1 MLLALL
7 ANEFVVVGVK
17 SAATADDGSKQTR
30 RVRSQSAHLAS
41 LVKVV
46 RGAVALCETF
56 LDECWLDS
64 GTLLGARR
72 SGRVLRWDEDGD
84 LGVSRAAHL
93 KLSALSA
100 ANKLDT
106 FLAERTLRLDW
117 TGRVEDVIARVVD
130 PETELYVDLFVYFRY
145 ERDKPLE
152 NLFSRKVGL
161 HLTETEKVAW
171 ERGGLMHGVF
181 SRAWTGT
188 CMSCKTRRKDDR
200 KVPVLPADWIF
211 PLRRCEIEDVSAWCP
226 HETERVLTYM
236 YGESFFDAA
245 RVDATRRSA
254 CLVRGR
260 GPRRVPG
267 VGGVLHRYLGVSV
280 PRDGLSRA
288 HQYFRHLRS

>member
-41 LVKVV
+41 LVRVV

-84 LGVSRAAHL
+84 LGVSRAALL

-100 ANKLDT
+100 ANKLDA
-106 FLAERTLRLDW
+106 FLAERALRLDW

-181 SRAWTGT
+181 SRAWTRT

-236 YGESFFDAA
+236 YGESFLTPPASTRPAA
-245 RVDATRRSA
+245 RLALYAAVVLGAYRAWAAFRIAT
-254 CLVRGR
+254 
-260 GPRRVPG
+260 
-267 VGGVLHRYLGVSV
+267 
-280 PRDGLSRA
+280 
-288 HQYFRHLRS
+288 

>member
-1 MLLALL
+1 MTRRKGAAVLGAALLLALL

-41 LVKVV
+41 LVRVV

-72 SGRVLRWDEDGD
+72 NGRVLRWDEDGD
-84 LGVSRAAHL
+84 LGVSRAAHHE
-93 KLSALSA
+93 LSALSKS
-100 ANKLDT
+100 NKLDT
-106 FLAERTLRLDW
+106 FLAERALRLDW

-130 PETELYVDLFVYFRY
+130 LETELYVDLFVYFRY
-145 ERDKPLE
+145 ERDKPLQS
-152 NLFSRKVGL
+152 LFSNKVGL
-161 HLTETEKVAW
+161 HLTETEKVAY
-171 ERGGLMHGVF
+171 EGGGLMHGVF

-188 CMSCKTRRKDDR
+188 CVSCKTRRKDDR

-236 YGESFFDAA
+236 YGESFLTPPASTRPAA
-245 RVDATRRSA
+245 RLALYAAV
-254 CLVRGR
+254 
-260 GPRRVPG
+260 
-267 VGGVLHRYLGVSV
+267 VLGAY
-280 PRDGLSRA
+280 RA
-288 HQYFRHLRS
+288 WDCRAAG

>member
-1 MLLALL
+1 MGAALLLALL

-41 LVKVV
+41 LVRVV

-236 YGESFFDAA
+236 YGESFLTPPASTRPAA
-245 RVDATRRSA
+245 RLALYAAV
-254 CLVRGR
+254 
-260 GPRRVPG
+260 
-267 VGGVLHRYLGVSV
+267 VLGAY
-280 PRDGLSRA
+280 RA
-288 HQYFRHLRS
+288 WGCN

>member
-1 MLLALL
+1 MARRGAAVLGAALLLALL
-7 ANEFVVVGVK
+7 ANELVVVGVK

-41 LVKVV
+41 LVRVV

-84 LGVSRAAHL
+84 LDVSRAAHL

-236 YGESFFDAA
+236 YGESFLTPPASTRPAA
-245 RVDATRRSA
+245 RLALYAAV
-254 CLVRGR
+254 
-260 GPRRVPG
+260 
-267 VGGVLHRYLGVSV
+267 VLGAY
-280 PRDGLSRA
+280 RA
-288 HQYFRHLRS
+288 WGCN

>member
-41 LVKVV
+41 LVRVV

-200 KVPVLPADWIF
+200 KVPVLPANWIF

-236 YGESFFDAA
+236 YGESFLTPPASTRPAA
-245 RVDATRRSA
+245 RLATPPYLPKQRPSLGLPCTRPWSSA
-254 CLVRGR
+254 RTG
-260 GPRRVPG
+260 PG
-267 VGGVLHRYLGVSV
+267 VVT
-280 PRDGLSRA
+280 D
-288 HQYFRHLRS
+288 

>member
-1 MLLALL
+1 MTRRKGAAVLGAALLLALL

-41 LVKVV
+41 LVRVV

-236 YGESFFDAA
+236 YGESFLTPPASTRPAA
-245 RVDATRRSA
+245 RLALYAAV
-254 CLVRGR
+254 
-260 GPRRVPG
+260 
-267 VGGVLHRYLGVSV
+267 VLGAYRAWALGFVT
-280 PRDGLSRA
+280 
-288 HQYFRHLRS
+288 

>member
-1 MLLALL
+1 MARRKGAAVLWAVLLLALL

-100 ANKLDT
+100 ANELDA
-106 FLAERTLRLDW
+106 FLAERALRLDW

-200 KVPVLPADWIF
+200 KVPVFPADWIF
-211 PLRRCEIEDVSAWCP
+211 PLRRCQIEGVSAWCP

-236 YGESFFDAA
+236 YGESFLTPPASTRPAA
-245 RVDATRRSA
+245 RLALYAAV
-254 CLVRGR
+254 
-260 GPRRVPG
+260 
-267 VGGVLHRYLGVSV
+267 VLGAY
-280 PRDGLSRA
+280 RA
-288 HQYFRHLRS
+288 WGCN

>member
-1 MLLALL
+1 MTRRKGAAVLGAALLLALL

-41 LVKVV
+41 LVRVV

-200 KVPVLPADWIF
+200 KVPVLPANWIF

-236 YGESFFDAA
+236 YGESFLTPPASTRPAA
-245 RVDATRRSA
+245 RLALYAAV
-254 CLVRGR
+254 
-260 GPRRVPG
+260 
-267 VGGVLHRYLGVSV
+267 VLGAY
-280 PRDGLSRA
+280 RA
-288 HQYFRHLRS
+288 WAAFCIAS

>member
-1 MLLALL
+1 MWAVLLLALL

-41 LVKVV
+41 LVRVV

-100 ANKLDT
+100 ANELDA
-106 FLAERTLRLDW
+106 FLAERALRLDW

-236 YGESFFDAA
+236 YGESFLTPPASTRPAA
-245 RVDATRRSA
+245 RLALYAAV
-254 CLVRGR
+254 
-260 GPRRVPG
+260 
-267 VGGVLHRYLGVSV
+267 VLGAY
-280 PRDGLSRA
+280 RA
-288 HQYFRHLRS
+288 WGCN

>member
-1 MLLALL
+1 MTRRKGAAVLGAALLLTLL

-41 LVKVV
+41 LVRVV

-100 ANKLDT
+100 ANKLDA
-106 FLAERTLRLDW
+106 FLAERALRLDW

-145 ERDKPLE
+145 ERDRSPE
-152 NLFSRKVGL
+152 SLFSRKVGL
-161 HLTETEKVAW
+161 HLTETEKIAY
-171 ERGGLMHGVF
+171 EGGGLVHGVF

-188 CMSCKTRRKDDR
+188 CVSCKTRRKDDR

-236 YGESFFDAA
+236 YGESFLTPPASTRPAA
-245 RVDATRRSA
+245 RLALYAAV
-254 CLVRGR
+254 
-260 GPRRVPG
+260 
-267 VGGVLHRYLGVSV
+267 VLGAY
-280 PRDGLSRA
+280 RA
-288 HQYFRHLRS
+288 WGCN

>member
-1 MLLALL
+1 MTRRKGAAVLGAALLLALL

-41 LVKVV
+41 LVRVV

-236 YGESFFDAA
+236 YGESFLTPPASTRPAA
-245 RVDATRRSA
+245 RLALYAAV
-254 CLVRGR
+254 
-260 GPRRVPG
+260 
-267 VGGVLHRYLGVSV
+267 VLGAY
-280 PRDGLSRA
+280 RA
-288 HQYFRHLRS
+288 WAAFCIAI

>member
-1 MLLALL
+1 MTRRKGAAVLGAALLLALL

-41 LVKVV
+41 LVRVV

-100 ANKLDT
+100 ANELDA
-106 FLAERTLRLDW
+106 FLAERALRLDW

-236 YGESFFDAA
+236 YGESFLTPPASTRPAA
-245 RVDATRRSA
+245 RLALYAAV
-254 CLVRGR
+254 
-260 GPRRVPG
+260 
-267 VGGVLHRYLGVSV
+267 VLGAYRAWALGFVT
-280 PRDGLSRA
+280 
-288 HQYFRHLRS
+288 

>member
-1 MLLALL
+1 MARRGAAVLGAALLLALL
-7 ANEFVVVGVK
+7 ANELVVVGVK

-41 LVKVV
+41 LVRVV

-145 ERDKPLE
+145 KRDKPLE

-161 HLTETEKVAW
+161 HLTETEKVAYQG
-171 ERGGLMHGVF
+171 GGLMHGVF

-236 YGESFFDAA
+236 YGESFLTPPASTRPAA
-245 RVDATRRSA
+245 RLALYAAV
-254 CLVRGR
+254 
-260 GPRRVPG
+260 
-267 VGGVLHRYLGVSV
+267 VLGAY
-280 PRDGLSRA
+280 RA
-288 HQYFRHLRS
+288 WGCN

>member
-41 LVKVV
+41 LVRVV

-236 YGESFFDAA
+236 YGESFLTPPASTRLAA
-245 RVDATRRSA
+245 RLALYAAV
-254 CLVRGR
+254 
-260 GPRRVPG
+260 
-267 VGGVLHRYLGVSV
+267 VLGAYRAWALGFVT
-280 PRDGLSRA
+280 
-288 HQYFRHLRS
+288 

>member
-41 LVKVV
+41 LVRVV

-106 FLAERTLRLDW
+106 FLAERKLRLDW
-117 TGRVEDVIARVVD
+117 TGRVEDVIARVAD

-236 YGESFFDAA
+236 YGESFLTPPASTRPAA
-245 RVDATRRSA
+245 RLALYAAVVLGAYRA
-254 CLVRGR
+254 WGQGR
-260 GPRRVPG
+260 N
-267 VGGVLHRYLGVSV
+267 
-280 PRDGLSRA
+280 
-288 HQYFRHLRS
+288 RHLNLTLPAA

>member
-7 ANEFVVVGVK
+7 ANELVVVGVK

-41 LVKVV
+41 LVRVV

-100 ANKLDT
+100 ANELDA
-106 FLAERTLRLDW
+106 FLAERALRLDW

-161 HLTETEKVAW
+161 HLTETEKVAY
-171 ERGGLMHGVF
+171 EGGGLMHGVF

-188 CMSCKTRRKDDR
+188 CVSCKTRRKDDR

-267 VGGVLHRYLGVSV
+267 LGPGVCNLDS
-280 PRDGLSRA
+280 
-288 HQYFRHLRS
+288 

>member
-1 MLLALL
+1 MTRRKGAAVLGAALLLALL

-41 LVKVV
+41 LVRVV

-130 PETELYVDLFVYFRY
+130 LETELYVDLFVYFRY

-161 HLTETEKVAW
+161 HLTETEKVAY
-171 ERGGLMHGVF
+171 EGGGLMHGVF

-188 CMSCKTRRKDDR
+188 CVSCKTRRKDDR

-236 YGESFFDAA
+236 YGESFLTPPASTRPAA
-245 RVDATRRSA
+245 RLALYAV
-254 CLVRGR
+254 V
-260 GPRRVPG
+260 
-267 VGGVLHRYLGVSV
+267 VLGAY
-280 PRDGLSRA
+280 RA
-288 HQYFRHLRS
+288 WGCN

>member
-41 LVKVV
+41 LVRVV

-56 LDECWLDS
+56 LNDECWLDS

-161 HLTETEKVAW
+161 HLTETEKVAYQG
-171 ERGGLMHGVF
+171 GGLMHGVF

-226 HETERVLTYM
+226 HETEQVLTYM
-236 YGESFFDAA
+236 YGESFLTPPASTRPAA
-245 RVDATRRSA
+245 RLALYAV
-254 CLVRGR
+254 V
-260 GPRRVPG
+260 
-267 VGGVLHRYLGVSV
+267 VLGAY
-280 PRDGLSRA
+280 RA
-288 HQYFRHLRS
+288 WGCN

>member
-1 MLLALL
+1 MGAALLLALL

-41 LVKVV
+41 LVRVV

-226 HETERVLTYM
+226 HETEQVLTYM
-236 YGESFFDAA
+236 YGESFLTPPASTRPAA
-245 RVDATRRSA
+245 RLALYAAV
-254 CLVRGR
+254 
-260 GPRRVPG
+260 
-267 VGGVLHRYLGVSV
+267 VLGAY
-280 PRDGLSRA
+280 RA
-288 HQYFRHLRS
+288 WGCN

>member
-7 ANEFVVVGVK
+7 ANELVVVGVK

-41 LVKVV
+41 LVRVV

-236 YGESFFDAA
+236 YGESFLTPPASTRPAA
-245 RVDATRRSA
+245 RLALYAAV
-254 CLVRGR
+254 
-260 GPRRVPG
+260 
-267 VGGVLHRYLGVSV
+267 VLGAY
-280 PRDGLSRA
+280 RA
-288 HQYFRHLRS
+288 WAAFRIAS

>member
-1 MLLALL
+1 MGATLLLALL

-41 LVKVV
+41 LVRVV

-72 SGRVLRWDEDGD
+72 NGRVLRWDEDGD

-100 ANKLDT
+100 ANELDA
-106 FLAERTLRLDW
+106 FLAERALRLDW

-161 HLTETEKVAW
+161 HLTETEKVAYQG
-171 ERGGLMHGVF
+171 GGLMHGVF

-226 HETERVLTYM
+226 HETEQVLTYM
-236 YGESFFDAA
+236 YGESFLTPPASTRPAA
-245 RVDATRRSA
+245 RLALYAV
-254 CLVRGR
+254 V
-260 GPRRVPG
+260 
-267 VGGVLHRYLGVSV
+267 VLGAY
-280 PRDGLSRA
+280 RA
-288 HQYFRHLRS
+288 WGCN

>member
-41 LVKVV
+41 LVRVV

-171 ERGGLMHGVF
+171 EIGGLMHGVF

-188 CMSCKTRRKDDR
+188 CVSCKTRRKDDR

-236 YGESFFDAA
+236 YGESFLTPPASTRPAA
-245 RVDATRRSA
+245 RLALYAAV
-254 CLVRGR
+254 
-260 GPRRVPG
+260 
-267 VGGVLHRYLGVSV
+267 VLGAY
-280 PRDGLSRA
+280 RA
-288 HQYFRHLRS
+288 WGCN

>member
-7 ANEFVVVGVK
+7 ANELVVVGVK

-41 LVKVV
+41 LVRVV

-236 YGESFFDAA
+236 YGESFLTPPSSTRPAVRLTFYAA
-245 RVDATRRSA
+245 V
-254 CLVRGR
+254 
-260 GPRRVPG
+260 
-267 VGGVLHRYLGVSV
+267 VLGAY
-280 PRDGLSRA
+280 RA
-288 HQYFRHLRS
+288 WAAFRIAS

>member
-1 MLLALL
+1 MTRRKGAAVLGAALLLALL

-41 LVKVV
+41 LVRVV

-84 LGVSRAAHL
+84 LGISRAAHL

-236 YGESFFDAA
+236 YGESFLTPPASTRPAA
-245 RVDATRRSA
+245 RLALYAAV
-254 CLVRGR
+254 
-260 GPRRVPG
+260 
-267 VGGVLHRYLGVSV
+267 VLGAY
-280 PRDGLSRA
+280 RA
-288 HQYFRHLRS
+288 WGCN

>member
-1 MLLALL
+1 MTRRKGAAVLGAALLLALL

-41 LVKVV
+41 LVRVV

-236 YGESFFDAA
+236 YGESFLTPPASTRLAA
-245 RVDATRRSA
+245 RLALYAAV
-254 CLVRGR
+254 
-260 GPRRVPG
+260 
-267 VGGVLHRYLGVSV
+267 VLGAY
-280 PRDGLSRA
+280 RA
-288 HQYFRHLRS
+288 WAAFCIAI